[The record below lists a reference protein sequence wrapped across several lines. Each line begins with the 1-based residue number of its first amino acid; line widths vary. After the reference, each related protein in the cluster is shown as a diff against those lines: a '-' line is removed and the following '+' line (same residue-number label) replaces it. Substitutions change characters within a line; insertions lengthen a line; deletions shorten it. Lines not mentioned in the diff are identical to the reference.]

1 MSNID
6 IFATTF
12 FNRYKDHIKYDG
24 DIYTATDEQG
34 RLETMTESELIVYLM
49 TETHDE
55 YFQEHLML
63 TFLQEYVMKLFKD
76 SIHQNNKSPESG
88 S

>member
-6 IFATTF
+6 IFATIF
-12 FNRYKDHIKYDG
+12 YNRFRDQIKYDG
-24 DIYTATDEQG
+24 EIYTATDEQG

-49 TETHDE
+49 TETNDE

-63 TFLQEYVMKLFKD
+63 TFLQEYVMKRFKD
-76 SIHQNNKSPESG
+76 NILQSNKSPESG